1 MTTYDHEDLG
11 PVLELARRGDADAFG
26 ELANRHRVRL
36 YRHCYRMLGSGA
48 EAEEAVQDTLLR
60 AWQRLDTY
68 DGHGSFPGWM
78 YRIATNMCIDRLR
91 GRKRRLHPV
100 SLGPPAESGSMPQS
114 PDPGID
120 WVEPVSDQSIGFGG
134 EPEHS
139 ALTRERV
146 SLAFVAAL
154 QQLSARQR
162 AALLL
167 HDVLDFSH
175 DEVAEVL
182 DTSSSAVN
190 SLLFRAREVISASP
204 MISNADPD
212 DPAVKALLARY
223 MRAWELADVSEFIAT
238 VSEDVRLSMP
248 PLTTWYR
255 GVDDVAGFVE
265 AAIFAPSRPHGVRMI
280 LGRANGQPAV
290 ATYAPGPDGSLMV
303 DGLQVLDIST
313 NRSTIAAITSFRS
326 PDLAL
331 ICGFAPTVVTS
342 SREW

>member
-1 MTTYDHEDLG
+1 MTTYDNEDLG
-11 PVLELARRGDADAFG
+11 PVLELAKSGDADAFG
-26 ELANRHRVRL
+26 KLANRHRVRL

-100 SLGPPAESGSMPQS
+100 SLGPPAASGAMPQS

-120 WVEPVSDQSIGFGG
+120 WVEPVSDQRIGLGSQ
-134 EPEHS
+134 PEDS
-139 ALTRERV
+139 AVTREQV

-204 MISNADPD
+204 MIPTADPH
-212 DPAVKALLARY
+212 DPAV
-223 MRAWELADVSEFIAT
+223 
-238 VSEDVRLSMP
+238 
-248 PLTTWYR
+248 
-255 GVDDVAGFVE
+255 
-265 AAIFAPSRPHGVRMI
+265 
-280 LGRANGQPAV
+280 
-290 ATYAPGPDGSLMV
+290 
-303 DGLQVLDIST
+303 
-313 NRSTIAAITSFRS
+313 
-326 PDLAL
+326 
-331 ICGFAPTVVTS
+331 
-342 SREW
+342 

>member
-1 MTTYDHEDLG
+1 MTTHETDDLG
-11 PVLELARRGDADAFG
+11 PVLELARQGDAEAFG
-26 ELANRHRVRL
+26 QLADRHRVRL
-36 YRHCYRMLGSGA
+36 FRHCYRMLGSGH

-68 DGHGSFPGWM
+68 DGRGSFPGWM

-91 GRKRRLHPV
+91 GRQRRLHPI
-100 SLGPPAESGSMPQS
+100 SMGPPATSGSMPGPAES
-114 PDPGID
+114 GID
-120 WVEPVSDQSIGFGG
+120 WVEPVADHTIGLRGD
-134 EPEHS
+134 PEHT
-139 ALTRERV
+139 ALARERV

-190 SLLFRAREVISASP
+190 SLLYRAREIVSGSP
-204 MISNADPD
+204 MVANADPD
-212 DPAVKALLARY
+212 DPTVKSLLAKY
-223 MRAWELADVSEFIAT
+223 LRAWELADISEFLAT

-255 GVDDVAGFVE
+255 GSHDVAAFVE
-265 AAIFAPSRPHGVRMI
+265 AAIFAPSRPHGVTMVM
-280 LGRANGQPAV
+280 GRANGQPAL
-290 ATYAPGPDGSLMV
+290 ATYAPGPDGLLNV
-303 DGLQVLDIST
+303 DGIQVLDISEDG
-313 NRSTIAAITSFRS
+313 SSIEAITSFRS
-326 PDLAL
+326 PQLAVS
-331 ICGFAPTVVTS
+331 CGFASTLAAPEQNS
-342 SREW
+342 